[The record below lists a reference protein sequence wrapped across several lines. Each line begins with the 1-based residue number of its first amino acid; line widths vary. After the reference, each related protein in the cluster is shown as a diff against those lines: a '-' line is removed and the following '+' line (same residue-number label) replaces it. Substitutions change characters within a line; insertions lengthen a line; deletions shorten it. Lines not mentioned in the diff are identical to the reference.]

1 MLTRSFETLQR
12 GAGAGCG
19 REVMQL
25 GLGFSTAVHGL
36 IEAMLTHRA
45 GVVALVAWRAWG
57 LVGRGLVPPASR
69 LGAARIG
76 RLGQVMTSTTVDQ
89 LVEVGEVLLS
99 ERGVAVV
106 RNELGEESEAAEVLK
121 PGVRVVARPSGTDG
135 TVVLYR
141 SPLAIVAIDD
151 DDDQGCDSVVV
162 DGEEQDVAT
171 LRSAAREL
179 FGREVDW
186 QCEPLRGESSQSTI
200 FGDGLSQAE
209 MRPIDEALATGVAS
223 IDLLTPLGRGQSVLL
238 CGESSAQEACR
249 AAANVAMETLI
260 RDGVS
265 VVYACL
271 QPTMFAPVSDASCA
285 VFRARKRASAFAQQC
300 EAVLTAN
307 AALAAGSELMR
318 AGVDTVVFVDSLE
331 PLLALWRR
339 STALLAD
346 LYGFDNANL
355 GDDSECRAFFSS
367 LLQRSGRRK
376 FGGSLSLVALV
387 CVDPDVDVSRAT
399 YTLDDFRAVGTK
411 ASVLARLELLV
422 SNKKLE
428 LTDELLAKIGVR
440 PPYAAPGVSVAT
452 SASRKR
458 RSEAVEMLTSIADA
472 HVDILPPSS
481 CSALEI
487 EVDPAASLQRV
498 GIGAKAGAD
507 TRPPAV
513 KKLGLGNRLR
523 LELAA
528 AADTDQTLGPDAR
541 AKKRAEIWRRA
552 LRHVPGQTTPRKL
565 SDLVS
570 IALLV
575 RGSYLDNI
583 VQPEDVLDRIEAALE
598 RLASKPHVAAV
609 LDAIDATSDLD
620 DSQIAIL
627 NGILEE
633 LFGAETAR

>member
-1 MLTRSFETLQR
+1 MY
-12 GAGAGCG
+12 
-19 REVMQL
+19 
-25 GLGFSTAVHGL
+25 GL

-45 GVVALVAWRAWG
+45 GVVAWVAWRAWG
-57 LVGRGLVPPASR
+57 LVGRGVVSPAIR
-69 LGAARIG
+69 RGAARMG
-76 RLGQVMTSTTVDQ
+76 RLGQVMTSTTVEQ

-121 PGVRVVARPSGTDG
+121 PGVRVVARPNGADG
-135 TVVLYR
+135 TVVLFR
-141 SPLAIVAIDD
+141 SPLAIVALDD

-162 DGEEQDVAT
+162 DGDEQDVAT
-171 LRSAAREL
+171 LRSAASEL

-200 FGDGLSQAE
+200 FGEGLSQAE
-209 MRPIDEALATGVAS
+209 MRPIDEALATGIAS

-238 CGESSAQEACR
+238 CGESSAREACR
-249 AAANVAMETLI
+249 AAANVALETLI
-260 RDGVS
+260 RDGIS

-271 QPTMFAPVSDASCA
+271 EPSLVAPVSDASCA
-285 VFRARKRASAFAQQC
+285 VFRARKRTSAFAQQC

-307 AALAAGSELMR
+307 AALAAGGELMR
-318 AGVDTVVFVDSLE
+318 AGVDAVVFVDSLE

-387 CVDPDVDVSRAT
+387 CVDPEVDVSRAT
-399 YTLDDFRAVGTK
+399 YTLDDFKAVGTK

-440 PPYAAPGVSVAT
+440 PPYAAPGVSVAA
-452 SASRKR
+452 SALRKR

-472 HVDILPPSS
+472 HVDILPSS

-507 TRPPAV
+507 TRPLAV

-528 AADTDQTLGPDAR
+528 AADTDQTLGPDAQ
-541 AKKRAEIWRRA
+541 AKKRAETWRKA
-552 LRHVPGQTTPRKL
+552 LRHVPGQTAPRKL

-575 RGSYLDNI
+575 RGSYLDNV
-583 VQPEDVLDRIEAALE
+583 VQPEDVLECIQSALDH
-598 RLASKPHVAAV
+598 LASQPNAAAV

-620 DSQIAIL
+620 DSQIATL
-627 NGILEE
+627 NGSLEE
-633 LFGAETAR
+633 LFGAESPR